1 MRARSRFVTLRPIVD
16 LGSLPPPAD
25 FIADTRIEAA
35 GDGRYCCDLSGRWNA
50 AVYPF
55 GGVAVAIALRAAQAE
70 LALPQQRLRTA
81 TTVFVSPV
89 PEGKLE
95 IDVARLRTGRQM
107 SQLQVSA
114 RAAGSD
120 DGGLTLLAAYGS
132 EREGFTFVDSEPPA
146 ADEPDRYGPPPDPPE
161 GFPRFRATFFE
172 QIDTRPVR
180 MNPPWKTDWT
190 AGRAEAVRW
199 MRYRSAPRLADGTLD
214 PLALVALSDTMPPA
228 IMQKLGPGNRPF
240 FAPSCDLTVH
250 CFGTTSEDWLLVRS
264 RCRQAGEGYAS
275 ASGEIWSRDRRLLV
289 YATQVMLLRFE
300 IPTA

>member
-1 MRARSRFVTLRPIVD
+1 MDEA
-16 LGSLPPPAD
+16 SLPPPAD
-25 FIADTRIEAA
+25 FIADTRIQSA
-35 GDGRYCCDLSGRWNA
+35 GDGRYLCDLSGRWNA

-70 LALPQQRLRTA
+70 LGRSQQRLRTA

-95 IDVARLRTGRQM
+95 IDVARLRTGKQM

-114 RAAGSD
+114 RAAGSS
-120 DGGLTLLAAYGS
+120 DGGLTLLAAFGS

-146 ADEPDRYGPPPDPPE
+146 ADEPEKYGPPLDPPE
-161 GFPRFRATFFE
+161 GFQRWRSTFFE

-190 AGRAEAVRW
+190 PDRAEAVRW
-199 MRYRSAPRLADGTLD
+199 MRYRHAPRLADGTLD

-240 FAPSCDLTVH
+240 FAPSVDLTVH
-250 CFGTTSEDWLLVRS
+250 CFGGTSDEWLLVRS
-264 RCRQAGEGYAS
+264 RCRQAGVGYAS
-275 ASGEIWSRDRRLLV
+275 ASCEIWSRDRRLLV
-289 YATQVMLLRFE
+289 YATQIMLLRFE